1 MAGAPVTPGAAVYA
15 DALFEAVEAD
25 GGVPGLEQG
34 AAALEAVGEAWA
46 RDRTLRAYFLSA
58 QLPRAERQKSLDRL
72 AQPLPR
78 LVGNFLRVLFE
89 RGRLP
94 LLPEM
99 ATAFRTALDKRLR
112 RVPVTLTTAV
122 PVPETDFRAWVEML
136 RPAIDGEPVVK
147 HEVRPEIIGGAVIR
161 AGDRIADGS
170 ARRRLAELRTQLIRR
185 GKVLH
190 ALQP

>member
-15 DALFEAVEAD
+15 GALFESLEAD
-25 GGVPGLEQG
+25 GGVQALEQG
-34 AAALEAVGEAWA
+34 GEALEAVAEAWR
-46 RDRTLRAYFLSA
+46 RDRVLRAFFLSA
-58 QLPRAERQKSLDRL
+58 QLPRAERRAALDRL
-72 AQPLPR
+72 AAPLPR
-78 LVGNFLRVLFE
+78 LVGNFLRVLLG

-99 ATAFRTALDKRLR
+99 ATAFRAALDRRLH

-122 PVPETDFRAWVEML
+122 PVPEADFRRWVEMI
-136 RPAIDGEPVVK
+136 RPAIDGEPVVT
-147 HEVRPEIIGGAVIR
+147 HQVRPEIIGGAVIR

-185 GKVLH
+185 GKESH
-190 ALQP
+190 ALQS